1 VVSAVAAECVFII
14 NLQNVR
20 KQPEE
25 VCQIIKNKFNELLN
39 FGHSK
44 FKFIIVTG
52 KDLSDWIDYVRC
64 IIEYNI
70 SATITIDQMNELSE
84 EVAENAT
91 SVSDFLL
98 IKT

>member
-1 VVSAVAAECVFII
+1 MTAECVFII

-25 VCQIIKNKFNELLN
+25 VCQLIKNKFNELLN
-39 FGHSK
+39 FGYSK
-44 FKFIIVTG
+44 FKFIVVTG
-52 KDLSDWIDYVRC
+52 RDLRDWIDYVRC

-70 SATITIDQMNELSE
+70 SATITIDQVHELSE
-84 EVAENAT
+84 EVAGNAA